1 MRLLLNMS
9 RKFGLSPVGVF
20 FGITSGLF
28 SAGIAAGQTATP
40 EPPRFETEVLVT
52 PEGTETQAPLVA
64 AATTAIEVAELK
76 SAAVTDVGEL
86 LSRLPGFSTAR
97 SHFAHGTPVVSTRGF
112 FGGGEA
118 DYVLLLIDGVRMGH
132 GDTGLI
138 DWSAFPLSA
147 VRRVEVLRGPGAS
160 VYGDAAMGGVIQ
172 LFTDRQPARGQLS
185 GTWGT
190 SATGSV
196 EGVMSRGRDTA
207 VTIAGGAKR
216 TAGALT
222 HSAADELNGLFAV
235 DGASGASRW
244 RWTVSA
250 YGLDRDHPGAV
261 RRTGESNGG
270 DASYATNGIDPLDRL
285 ERTNTMTALTWRHT
299 SWPAHPSLRVS
310 ASRRD
315 DEERRAVLLIPGL
328 ADRQYRTVDSWSAMV
343 SADGEQHVNV
353 YGAPFIRFGL
363 EAGYDNLDV
372 EYRRLDNTMQPAG
385 ILSNAAPARVK
396 SAAFVSGAWQPAPR
410 VRVSG
415 AIRHDR
421 IADKDAVDGTRLR
434 NDALS
439 PRIGA
444 TVLAGSSVVV
454 FGQAS
459 RAFKAATLDQLF
471 DPRLYPD
478 FRGGGFTISNALL
491 LPQRATNVEVGV
503 RGGTTIRWDAV
514 VYRMPVRNEID
525 FDARTFSYA
534 NIGRSLHRGLE
545 ISASTRAS
553 NIRPSVS
560 YSWSRVTPDEDTRQ
574 LKNVPEHTLSASAT
588 MLLPRAWTVDAQVRQ
603 SWQNHLD
610 DNHQFALDTGSAID
624 VRVRH
629 DAGRWGVFVDV
640 LNLLDDDAE
649 EFGFTLTGLRGEQ
662 VPYVY
667 RGAPRL
673 ARVGTVL
680 SF

>member
-1 MRLLLNMS
+1 MCGVLRFIPSLLTLV
-9 RKFGLSPVGVF
+9 LLAP
-20 FGITSGLF
+20 
-28 SAGIAAGQTATP
+28 GIAAGQTAPP
-40 EPPRFETEVLVT
+40 EPPRFATEVLVT
-52 PEGTETQAPLVA
+52 PEGSETAAALVA
-64 AATTAIEVAELK
+64 AATTTVDVPELK
-76 SAAVTDVGEL
+76 SAAVTDLGEL

-118 DYVLLLIDGVRMGH
+118 DYVLLLIDGVRVGH

-160 VYGDAAMGGVIQ
+160 IYGDAAMGGVVQ

-185 GTWGT
+185 GTWGS
-190 SATGSV
+190 SATGTV
-196 EGVMSRGRDTA
+196 EGVLSRGRDTA
-207 VTIAGGAKR
+207 VTAAGGMKR

-222 HSAADELNGLFAV
+222 HSAAGELDGLFAI
-235 DGASGASRW
+235 DGTSAATRW
-244 RWTVSA
+244 RWTVLA
-250 YGLDRDHPGAV
+250 YRLDRDHSGAV
-261 RRTGESNGG
+261 RRASESAV
-270 DASYATNGIDPLDRL
+270 DPSYTTDGVDPLDRL
-285 ERTNTMTALTWRHT
+285 ERANTMTALSWGHT
-299 SWPAHPSLRVS
+299 SWPTHPSLRVS
-310 ASRRD
+310 LSRRGD
-315 DEERRAVLLIPGL
+315 QERRAVLLIPGL
-328 ADRQYRTVDSWSAMV
+328 ADRQHRTVDNWSAMV
-343 SADGEQHVNV
+343 SADGEQHINV
-353 YGAPFIRFGL
+353 YGAPFVRFGL
-363 EAGYDNLDV
+363 EAGYDALDV
-372 EYRRLDNTMQPAG
+372 AYRRLDGTTQPAG
-385 ILSNAAPARVK
+385 VLSNAAPTRVK
-396 SAAFVSGAWQPAPR
+396 SAAFVSGAWQPASR
-410 VRVSG
+410 LRVSG

-421 IADKDAVDGTRLR
+421 IADKDAVDGTRLQ

-444 TVLAGSSVVV
+444 TVLAGGSVVV

-478 FRGGGFTISNALL
+478 FRGGGFTISNPRL

-545 ISASTRAS
+545 LSASTRS
-553 NIRPSVS
+553 SIVRPSVS
-560 YSWSRVTPDEDTRQ
+560 YSWSRVTPSNDTRQ
-574 LKNVPEHTLSASAT
+574 LKNVPQHTLSASAT
-588 MLLPRAWTVDAQVRQ
+588 LLLPHSWSADAQVRQ
-603 SWQNHLD
+603 SWRTYLD
-610 DNHQFALDTGSAID
+610 DEHRFALDTGRAVD
-624 VRVRH
+624 VRVRR
-629 DAGRWGVFVDV
+629 DAGRWAVFADV
-640 LNLLDDDAE
+640 LNLFDDDAE

-662 VPYVY
+662 IPYVY

-673 ARVGTVL
+673 ARLGTTL